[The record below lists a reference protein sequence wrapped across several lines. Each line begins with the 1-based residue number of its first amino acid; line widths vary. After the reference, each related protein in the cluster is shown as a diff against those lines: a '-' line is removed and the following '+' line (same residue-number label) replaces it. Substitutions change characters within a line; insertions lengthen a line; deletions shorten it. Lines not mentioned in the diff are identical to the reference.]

1 MTPTLDGRPAPREAR
16 DAQEVWIVY
25 GTRPEVVKLAPVA
38 RALEAREEPV
48 RLRRV
53 FTGQHDEL
61 ARDLFPA
68 LGMEPDRNLRLM
80 RPDQRPSELGA
91 RCLQAVDDLLDETGR
106 PDLVLV
112 QGDTSTV
119 LFVALAAFFRRVP
132 VGHVEAGLRTHR
144 RYSPFPEEMIRR
156 LAGDLAEI
164 HFAPTP
170 GAARNLREE
179 GVGPGDLH
187 VTGNPAVDA
196 VRWIAGLEGGA
207 GGAPGTAA
215 PGGGVSG
222 AAPSAA
228 AVSDETAAWLGDDSP
243 YVLVTLHRRE
253 SWGEPMA
260 RILGALGSF
269 ARDYPELRL
278 FFPVH
283 PNPRVRR
290 QVRESGLGDLENV
303 RLAEPVDYLDMVR
316 LIQGCRAVF
325 TDSGGL
331 QEEAPSLGKRVVVA
345 REETERPEGL
355 DGGWLRLVGSD
366 PAAIRNALEE
376 EAAAPSRSPSAPLSA
391 PHGDGRAGERVA
403 DIVLHRLAGSERRT
417 RDWSPDP
424 GPVTEAAGI
433 PEIRGAAGSAP
444 RTP

>member
-1 MTPTLDGRPAPREAR
+1 MTAKLDGRPAPREAR
-16 DAQEVWIVY
+16 DAREVWIVY

-48 RLRRV
+48 RLRRI

-80 RPDQRPSELGA
+80 RPDQQPSELGA
-91 RCLQAVDDLLDETGR
+91 RCLQAMDDLLDETGT

-170 GAARNLREE
+170 GAARNLRDE
-179 GVGPGDLH
+179 GADPGDVH

-196 VRWIAGLEGGA
+196 VRWIAGLEGDA
-207 GGAPGTAA
+207 GDAPGSAA
-215 PGGGVSG
+215 PG
-222 AAPSAA
+222 A

-243 YVLVTLHRRE
+243 YLLVTLHRRE
-253 SWGEPMA
+253 SWGDPMA

-269 ARDYPELRL
+269 ARDHPELRL

-290 QVRESGLGDLENV
+290 QVRESGLGDRENV

-355 DGGWLRLVGSD
+355 DGGWLRLVGSE
-366 PAAIRNALEE
+366 PAAIREALE
-376 EAAAPSRSPSAPLSA
+376 EAAAPSRSPSVPLSA

-417 RDWSPDP
+417 RDWSA
-424 GPVTEAAGI
+424 GAGVAATDVAMG
-433 PEIRGAAGSAP
+433 
-444 RTP
+444 RTG

>member
-1 MTPTLDGRPAPREAR
+1 MTPTPDGRPAPREAR
-16 DAQEVWIVY
+16 DAREVWIVY

-38 RALEAREEPV
+38 RALEARQEPV
-48 RLRRV
+48 HLRRI

-68 LGMEPDRNLRLM
+68 LDMEPDRNLRLM
-80 RPDQRPSELGA
+80 RPDQQPSELGA
-91 RCLQAVDDLLDETGR
+91 RCLQAVDDLLAETGT
-106 PDLVLV
+106 PELVLV

-179 GVGPGDLH
+179 GADPGDVH

-196 VRWIAGLEGGA
+196 VRWIAGLDV
-207 GGAPGTAA
+207 
-215 PGGGVSG
+215 GGG
-222 AAPSAA
+222 SAA
-228 AVSDETAAWLGDDSP
+228 EAAASGDAVSDETEAWLADDSP

-253 SWGEPMA
+253 SWGDPMA
-260 RILGALGSF
+260 RILDALDSF
-269 ARDYPELRL
+269 ARDHPELRF
-278 FFPVH
+278 FFPIH

-290 QVRESGLGDLENV
+290 QVRESGLGDRDNV
-303 RLAEPVDYLDMVR
+303 RLAEPVDYLDMVQ
-316 LIQGCRAVF
+316 LIQGCRTVF

-366 PAAIRNALEE
+366 PAAIRDALEE
-376 EAAAPSRSPSAPLSA
+376 AILPSGPPSVPLAA
-391 PHGDGRAGERVA
+391 PHGDGHAGERVA

-417 RDWSPDP
+417 RDWSP
-424 GPVTEAAGI
+424 GTEIA
-433 PEIRGAAGSAP
+433 EIRGEARPAP
-444 RTP
+444 RTPTARR

>member
-1 MTPTLDGRPAPREAR
+1 MTPTLDSRPAPREAR
-16 DAQEVWIVY
+16 DERDVWIVY

-48 RLRRV
+48 RLRRI

-80 RPDQRPSELGA
+80 RPDQKPSELGA
-91 RCLQAVDDLLDETGR
+91 RCLQAVDDLLDETGS

-179 GVGPGDLH
+179 GADPGDVH

-196 VRWIAGLEGGA
+196 VRWIAGLEAGGGIAAKAAASETAAA
-207 GGAPGTAA
+207 GGA
-215 PGGGVSG
+215 VSG
-222 AAPSAA
+222 
-228 AVSDETAAWLGDDSP
+228 ETAAWLGDDSP

-269 ARDYPELRL
+269 ARDHPELRF

-290 QVRESGLGDLENV
+290 QVRESGLGDRENV

-345 REETERPEGL
+345 REETERPEGM
-355 DGGWLRLVGSD
+355 DSGWLRLVGSD
-366 PAAIRNALEE
+366 PAAIRDALEE
-376 EAAAPSRSPSAPLSA
+376 EAAAPARSPSVPLAA
-391 PHGDGRAGERVA
+391 PHGDGRTGERVA
-403 DIVLHRLAGSERRT
+403 DIVLHRLAGTERRI
-417 RDWSPDP
+417 RDWSP
-424 GPVTEAAGI
+424 GTEVGDTEVAGI
-433 PEIRGAAGSAP
+433 PAIRGAARAAP
-444 RTP
+444 RRP